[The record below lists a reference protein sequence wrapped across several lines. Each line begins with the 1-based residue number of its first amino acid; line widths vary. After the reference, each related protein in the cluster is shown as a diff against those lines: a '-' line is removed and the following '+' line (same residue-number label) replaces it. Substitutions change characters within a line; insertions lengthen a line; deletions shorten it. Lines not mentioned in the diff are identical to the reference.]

1 MKFDGLSISEGNIK
15 LGLKGEQIYAWSLPP
30 KISCPGES
38 EKCGLICFGLKSE
51 RQYPAVREAWKR
63 NLEISKNG
71 DFVDKFNRLFVKLR
85 RRKKRFSKIFRIHA
99 VGDMYDKQYILAW
112 YKIVKNNPDITFYLY
127 TRSWRFLSF
136 YEQLCK
142 LQELPN
148 VHGFLSMDDT
158 ISTPL
163 PENYKELGWR
173 VAYIEGQEKVD
184 AVRCPAVYKKRLKI
198 TCGKCRF
205 CFNPASTRNVVF
217 KEH

>member
-1 MKFDGLSISEGNIK
+1 MKFDGLSISEGNTK
-15 LGLKGEQIYAWSLPP
+15 LGDYIYAWSLPP

-38 EKCGLICFGLKSE
+38 ERCGLICFGLKSE
-51 RQYPAVREAWKR
+51 RQYPAVREAWLK
-63 NLEISKNG
+63 NLEASKQGN
-71 DFVDKFNRLFVKLR
+71 FVDIFNRLFVKLR
-85 RRKKRFSKIFRIHA
+85 KKKRFNGVFRIHA
-99 VGDMYDKQYILAW
+99 VGDMYDKQYILKW
-112 YKIVKNNPDITFYLY
+112 FKIVQNNTDITFYLY

-136 YEQLCK
+136 YNQLCR

-158 ISTPL
+158 IKTPL

-173 VAYIEGQEKVD
+173 VAYIEGQKKVN

>member
-1 MKFDGLSISEGNIK
+1 MKFDGLSISEGNTK
-15 LGLKGEQIYAWSLPP
+15 LGDYIYAWSLPP

-38 EKCGLICFGLKSE
+38 ERCGLICFGLKSE
-51 RQYPAVREAWKR
+51 RQYPAVREAWLK
-63 NLEISKNG
+63 NLEASKQGN
-71 DFVDKFNRLFVKLR
+71 FVDIFNRLFVKLR
-85 RRKKRFSKIFRIHA
+85 KKKRFNGVFRIHA
-99 VGDMYDKQYILAW
+99 VGDMYDKQYILKW
-112 YKIVKNNPDITFYLY
+112 FKIAKNNTDITFYLY

-136 YEQLCK
+136 YNQLCR

-158 ISTPL
+158 IKTPL

-173 VAYIEGQEKVD
+173 VAYIEGQKKVN

-198 TCGKCRF
+198 TCGKCKF